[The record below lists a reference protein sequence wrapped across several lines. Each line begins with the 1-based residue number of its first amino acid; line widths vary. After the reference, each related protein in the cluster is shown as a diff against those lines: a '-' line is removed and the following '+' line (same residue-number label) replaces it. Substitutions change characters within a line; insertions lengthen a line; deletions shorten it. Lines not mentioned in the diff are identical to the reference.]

1 MIRMVLWLVLVF
13 LAPPAQAGCR
23 QALVLALDVSSS
35 VDDAEYSLQMQ
46 GLAGVLSDPEV
57 QDVLLADPRNPVTL
71 AIFEWAGRDDQRLTV
86 GWTQLRSKADLA
98 AISAVLMRQNRRGGT
113 RSTAIGRALA
123 YAGDLLEQVPDCWR
137 HTVDIS
143 ADGKNNDGYR
153 PKIGKQAAVF
163 QHVVVNGLVI
173 GKAFENTSE
182 IAGNVIAELTA
193 YFNQEILHGPD
204 AFIETALG
212 FSDFA
217 RAMKKKILRETSMAI
232 ATRPGGDRQ
241 NAVLSALDW

>member
-1 MIRMVLWLVLVF
+1 MFRVVLCMILI
-13 LAPPAQAGCR
+13 LASPSAHAACR

-46 GLAGVLSDPEV
+46 WLAGVLSDPEV
-57 QDVLLADPRNPVTL
+57 QDALLANPKNPVML
-71 AIFEWAGRDDQRLTV
+71 AIFEWAGRDDQRLIL
-86 GWTQLRSKADLA
+86 GWTRLVSKTDLA
-98 AISAVLMRQNRRGGT
+98 GISAILMQQGRKGGT
-113 RSTAIGRALA
+113 RSTAIGRALT
-123 YAGDLLEQVPDCWR
+123 YAGDLLEQVPDCWQ

-173 GKAFENTSE
+173 GKAYENTSE
-182 IAGNVIAELTA
+182 IAGNVIAELNA

-204 AFIETALG
+204 AFVETALG
-212 FSDFA
+212 FQDFA
-217 RAMKKKILRETSMAI
+217 RAMKKKIMRETSMAI
-232 ATRPGGDRQ
+232 AAGPGARQ
-241 NAVLSALDW
+241 LTASLSPLER